1 MKELYPRI
9 GELAVAH
16 FDEFEASLEAFKIS
30 IGNPIETEGVAAGEQ
45 NRDENRLAANIVSA
59 MSKMRVQ

>member
-9 GELAVAH
+9 AELAVAH
-16 FDEFEASLEAFKIS
+16 FDEFEASLAAFKIS
-30 IGNPIETEGVAAGEQ
+30 IGDPIDTEGVAAGKQ

-59 MSKMRVQ
+59 MSKLRVQ